1 MAEQSLL
8 STLLSPT
15 LAAQM
20 ASREEEERIS
30 QAGSPLLQEA
40 ARTAGMFTRQL
51 GGLTGTDVR
60 SPEVQKISQM
70 QSVIQNSEGAD
81 IYEKME
87 NALPELEKLD
97 PAMAINLGKVV
108 TERKAQARGVESRNA
123 LATYFAQQGYPVL
136 AEAVAA
142 GEMTPA
148 KALEEMRMRRE
159 TTVKEQAEE
168 RKSKPKAVTAKQ
180 VTDALPF
187 YQQVISR
194 NDDLVK
200 MLNDLA
206 DLDWTDYIPLI
217 PDSILG
223 FKIQDDP
230 ATVKSQII
238 LVATERAEQLKLAQ
252 PEMSREEALAQ
263 ALSELK
269 QGSYAS
275 SSTDPYAGVPD

>member
-51 GGLTGTDVR
+51 GGLTGTDTR

-108 TERKAQARGVESRNA
+108 TERKATARGLESRNA

-136 AEAVAA
+136 AEAVAS

-159 TTVKEQAEE
+159 TDIKERAED
-168 RKSKPKAVTAKQ
+168 RKGKAKPVTAKQ

-187 YQQVISR
+187 YQMAVSR
-194 NDDLVK
+194 DDTLSSLV
-200 MLNDLA
+200 NDLA
-206 DLDWTDYIPLI
+206 DLDWTDYVIPFETI
-217 PDSILG
+217 FG
-223 FKIQDDP
+223 FRVTDDP
-230 ATVKSQII
+230 ETVKTQII
-238 LVATERAEQLKLAQ
+238 TLASERAEQIKLEQ
-252 PEMSREEALAQ
+252 PDIPREEALAK
-263 ALSELK
+263 ALSEMK

-275 SSTDPYAGVPD
+275 SDVDKFAGVN

>member
-20 ASREEEERIS
+20 ASREEEARIAE
-30 QAGSPLLQEA
+30 AGSPLLREA

-70 QSVIQNSEGAD
+70 QSIIQGAEGAD

-87 NALPELEKLD
+87 NALPELEQVD
-97 PAMAINLGKVV
+97 PALAINLGKMV
-108 TERKAQARGVESRNA
+108 TERKATARGLESRNA

-136 AEAVAA
+136 AEAVAS

-159 TTVKEQAEE
+159 TDIKESAEE
-168 RKSKPKAVTAKQ
+168 RKGKAKPVTAKQ

-187 YQQVISR
+187 YQTAIAR
-194 NDDLVK
+194 DDKLAK
-200 MLNDLA
+200 MVDDIADLDLA
-206 DLDWTDYIPLI
+206 DYILPFETI
-217 PDSILG
+217 FGWVKVSDSPDKVKAQILT
-223 FKIQDDP
+223 I
-230 ATVKSQII
+230 AS
-238 LVATERAEQLKLAQ
+238 ERAEQIKLEQ
-252 PEMSREEALAQ
+252 PDIPRDEALAQ
-263 ALSELK
+263 ALSEMK

-275 SSTDPYAGVPD
+275 SEADKFAGVN

>member
-20 ASREEEERIS
+20 TAREDEKRIQEMGPSLLEREVGRS
-30 QAGSPLLQEA
+30 LQM
-40 ARTAGMFTRQL
+40 GTRGL
-51 GGLTGTDVR
+51 AGLTGTDIR
-60 SPEVQKISQM
+60 SPEVQKVAQL
-70 QSVIQNSEGAD
+70 QSVIQNAEGAD

-97 PAMAINLGKVV
+97 PAISIELGKVV

-136 AEAVAA
+136 AEAVAS

-159 TTVKEQAEE
+159 TDIKERAEE
-168 RKSKPKAVTAKQ
+168 RKGKAKPVTAKQ

-187 YQQVISR
+187 YQMAVSR
-194 NDDLVK
+194 DDTLSGLV
-200 MLNDLA
+200 NDLA
-206 DLDWTDYIPLI
+206 DLDWTDYVIPFETI
-217 PDSILG
+217 FG
-223 FKIQDDP
+223 FRVTDDP
-230 ATVKSQII
+230 DTVKTQII
-238 LVATERAEQLKLAQ
+238 TLASERAEQIKLEQ
-252 PEMSREEALAQ
+252 PDIPREEALAK
-263 ALSELK
+263 ALSEMK

-275 SSTDPYAGVPD
+275 SDVDKFAGVN

>member
-20 ASREEEERIS
+20 ASREEEARIAE
-30 QAGSPLLQEA
+30 AGSPLLREA

-70 QSVIQNSEGAD
+70 QSIIQGAEGAD

-87 NALPELEKLD
+87 NALQDIEAID

-108 TERKAQARGVESRNA
+108 TERKAQARGLESRNA

-136 AEAVAA
+136 AEAVAT
-142 GEMTPA
+142 GQMSPA
-148 KALEEMRMRRE
+148 EALKELRGRRE
-159 TTVKEQAEE
+159 LDIKEAAETRKAKPDAYVKAKDIPSEYYGAALQSMPTAQSLVKEITNQDRSWWERNAPDWLTGLDEDAQEASIMLRVFGRAE
-168 RKSKPKAVTAKQ
+168 
-180 VTDALPF
+180 ALHKESDGK
-187 YQQVISR
+187 ISR
-194 NDDLVK
+194 DDAI
-200 MLNDLA
+200 M
-206 DLDWTDYIPLI
+206 
-217 PDSILG
+217 
-223 FKIQDDP
+223 
-230 ATVKSQII
+230 
-238 LVATERAEQLKLAQ
+238 
-252 PEMSREEALAQ
+252 Q

-269 QGSYAS
+269 QGETVSP
-275 SSTDPYAGVPD
+275 DEDEFAGIK

>member
-20 ASREEEERIS
+20 ASREEEARIAE
-30 QAGSPLLQEA
+30 AGSPLLREA

-70 QSVIQNSEGAD
+70 QSIIQGAEGAD

-87 NALPELEKLD
+87 NALPELEQVD
-97 PAMAINLGKVV
+97 PALAINLGKMV
-108 TERKAQARGVESRNA
+108 TERKATARGLESRNA

-136 AEAVAA
+136 AEAVAS

-159 TTVKEQAEE
+159 TDIKEREE
-168 RKSKPKAVTAKQ
+168 DRKGKAKPVTAKQ

-187 YQQVISR
+187 YQTAIAR
-194 NDDLVK
+194 DDKLAK
-200 MLNDLA
+200 MVDDIADLDLA
-206 DLDWTDYIPLI
+206 DYILPFETI
-217 PDSILG
+217 FGWVKVSDSPDKVKAQILT
-223 FKIQDDP
+223 I
-230 ATVKSQII
+230 AS
-238 LVATERAEQLKLAQ
+238 ERAEQIKLEQ
-252 PEMSREEALAQ
+252 PDIPRDEALAQ
-263 ALSELK
+263 ALSEMK

-275 SSTDPYAGVPD
+275 SEADKFAGVN

>member
-20 ASREEEERIS
+20 ASREEEARIAE
-30 QAGSPLLQEA
+30 AGSPLLREA
-40 ARTAGMFTRQL
+40 ARTAGMFTQQL

-70 QSVIQNSEGAD
+70 QSIIQGAEGAD

-87 NALPELEKLD
+87 NALQDIEAID
-97 PAMAINLGKVV
+97 PAMAINLGKMV
-108 TERKAQARGVESRNA
+108 TERKAQARGLESRNA

-136 AEAVAA
+136 AEAVAS

-148 KALEEMRMRRE
+148 KALEELRMRRE
-159 TTVKEQAEE
+159 TDIKERAEE
-168 RKSKPKAVTAKQ
+168 RKGKAKPVTAKQ

-187 YQQVISR
+187 YQMAVSR
-194 NDDLVK
+194 DDMLSGLVD
-200 MLNDLA
+200 DLA
-206 DLDWTDYIPLI
+206 DLDWTDYVIPFETI
-217 PDSILG
+217 FG
-223 FKIQDDP
+223 FRVTEDP
-230 ATVKSQII
+230 ATVKTQII
-238 LVATERAEQLKLAQ
+238 TLASERAEQIKLEQ
-252 PEMSREEALAQ
+252 PDIPREEALAQ
-263 ALSELK
+263 ALSEMK

-275 SSTDPYAGVPD
+275 SEADKFAGVN

>member
-20 ASREEEERIS
+20 ASREEEARIAE
-30 QAGSPLLQEA
+30 AGSPLLREA
-40 ARTAGMFTRQL
+40 VRTAGMFTRQL

-70 QSVIQNSEGAD
+70 QSIIQGAEGAD

-87 NALPELEKLD
+87 NALPELEQVD
-97 PAMAINLGKVV
+97 PALAINLGKMV
-108 TERKAQARGVESRNA
+108 TERKATARGLESRNA

-136 AEAVAA
+136 AEAVAS

-159 TTVKEQAEE
+159 TDIKERTED
-168 RKSKPKAVTAKQ
+168 RKGKAKPVTAKQ

-187 YQQVISR
+187 YQMAVSR
-194 NDDLVK
+194 DDMLSGLVD
-200 MLNDLA
+200 DLA
-206 DLDWTDYIPLI
+206 DLDWTDYVIPFETI
-217 PDSILG
+217 FG
-223 FKIQDDP
+223 FRVTEDP
-230 ATVKSQII
+230 ATVKTQII
-238 LVATERAEQLKLAQ
+238 TLASERAEQIKLEQ
-252 PEMSREEALAQ
+252 PDIPREEALAQ
-263 ALSELK
+263 ALSEMK

-275 SSTDPYAGVPD
+275 SEADKFAGVN